1 MEVKTRENR
10 SMSRRMSSGWNEPG
24 VLGWK
29 PTEDR
34 ICKGGGSCGG
44 GDNEP
49 LEVEVNDSYRIACG
63 DGSWFKRVFF
73 CFPVRIS
80 CFHARHMFAHFEY
93 NLQNIIIINK
103 IKSIV
108 KKKTLC
114 PYWSSYMSE

>member
-1 MEVKTRENR
+1 MEH
-10 SMSRRMSSGWNEPG
+10 EPG

-34 ICKGGGSCGG
+34 ICKGGGSGGG

-73 CFPVRIS
+73 VFLFEFRVSMLGICLLRIV
-80 CFHARHMFAHFEY
+80 H
-93 NLQNIIIINK
+93 
-103 IKSIV
+103 
-108 KKKTLC
+108 
-114 PYWSSYMSE
+114 